1 MAGLPAKQH
10 SLNLHNARETESP
23 MTRKPFS
30 PISSTDSSKSNA
42 TNILSDLN
50 RKHNEMMMLP
60 KTLTSNN
67 NTPFSTPSKALSFV
81 EVENRMPQAM
91 ASTPSAVSIP
101 MQMAVTP
108 LPMQKT
114 TTSAALQTAIVPVD
128 EEMEYSFEERRAGF
142 VLPRPHLVNVMQ
154 QV

>member
-1 MAGLPAKQH
+1 
-10 SLNLHNARETESP
+10 
-23 MTRKPFS
+23 
-30 PISSTDSSKSNA
+30 
-42 TNILSDLN
+42 
-50 RKHNEMMMLP
+50 
-60 KTLTSNN
+60 
-67 NTPFSTPSKALSFV
+67 
-81 EVENRMPQAM
+81 MPQAM

-114 TTSAALQTAIVPVD
+114 TTSAALQMAIVPAKSVD